1 MVYFF
6 DNKVILISAV
16 IYVIII
22 VLLKLFF
29 KKKVTFYIFFTL
41 MYLYINVA
49 IKYTQFPIYNDE
61 FQRSVLGPFSI
72 EKNFNFV
79 PFKDFLNTSSLY
91 NIILAVP
98 FGFLMP
104 FLTKTNFPRI
114 LLMGIGFSSIL
125 EGIQALVGMAVGYSA
140 RTIDVNDLICNT
152 MGAMIG
158 YGLFV
163 IFRKLVKKFFQT
175 TPDNEI

>member
-1 MVYFF
+1 
-6 DNKVILISAV
+6 
-16 IYVIII
+16 
-22 VLLKLFF
+22 
-29 KKKVTFYIFFTL
+29 

-125 EGIQALVGMAVGYSA
+125 EGIQALVGNGSKNFFKRLLIMKYDPPVISA
-140 RTIDVNDLICNT
+140 AFGIPV
-152 MGAMIG
+152 
-158 YGLFV
+158 
-163 IFRKLVKKFFQT
+163 Q
-175 TPDNEI
+175 